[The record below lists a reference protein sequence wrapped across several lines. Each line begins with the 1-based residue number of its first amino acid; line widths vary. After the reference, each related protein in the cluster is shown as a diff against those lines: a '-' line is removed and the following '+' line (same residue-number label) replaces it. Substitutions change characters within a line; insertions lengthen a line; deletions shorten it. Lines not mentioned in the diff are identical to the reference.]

1 MLKIKRVY
9 DGIDANDGQRILID
23 RLWPRGLS
31 KEKARIDLWM
41 RELTPSSDLRKWFSH
56 RPERWTEFRQRY
68 FDELKGKKDLVKQL
82 KEVAQNNTVTLLYA
96 SKDKERNNAQVLF
109 DFLKG
114 KRAWECLRIS
124 KTHLD

>member
-9 DGIDANDGQRILID
+9 DMPDARDGQRVLVD

-41 RELTPSSDLRKWFSH
+41 REIAPSNELRKWFSH
-56 RPERWTEFRQRY
+56 RPERWPEFRQRY
-68 FDELKGKKDLVKQL
+68 FDELKGKADLIRQL
-82 KEVAQNNTVTLLYA
+82 KGMVKNKTVTLLYA
-96 SKDKERNNAQVLF
+96 AKDKEKNNARALF

-114 KRAWECLRIS
+114 K
-124 KTHLD
+124 KY